1 MDTLAQ
7 KDKKYIIKILE
18 KEYELSHIN
27 WTILSSIEEEFGC
40 NITELIPI
48 LQKSLYKNTLSLIWI
63 LLRDKYP
70 ELTKE
75 SIGKITDNKEILLAN
90 ESIGNILID
99 FFGDH

>member
-18 KEYELSHIN
+18 KEYELSAIN
-27 WTILSSIEEEFGC
+27 WNILSSIEDEFGC
-40 NITELIPI
+40 NITELVPL